1 MERGFTRMDIF
12 FQDPNEIPLPPS
24 EVRILEFNATPYP
37 DKKRVRIYLELTPF
51 QQRPSL
57 DVNTVN
63 SEGLQV
69 SQISII
75 ETMSRKLEFTIHL
88 RDLNP
93 LGKYLISAQ
102 VFYNFSETVEVEN
115 TEITSNQPTM
125 MVDQMQ
131 ATFIIDP

>member
-1 MERGFTRMDIF
+1 MDIF

>member
-1 MERGFTRMDIF
+1 MDIF

-75 ETMSRKLEFTIHL
+75 ETMSCKLEFTIHL
-88 RDLNP
+88 RDPNP

-115 TEITSNQPTM
+115 NEITPNHPTL

-131 ATFIIDP
+131 ATFTIDP